1 MRKRVATDN
10 LTIRET
16 VATLQPDNNRER
28 AATLHHQSFNYLCV
42 LLTLKK
48 KGSELTSNR
57 HKEEDRH
64 LTSSWSSRR
73 MPKD

>member
-48 KGSELTSNR
+48 NGSELTSTQ
-57 HKEEDRH
+57 HKAEDRH
-64 LTSSWSSRR
+64 LTS
-73 MPKD
+73 